1 MIVERESARPTD
13 KVPVGTLAG
22 ERSLRVLVGDDD
34 VEMRRLLG
42 DVLRKDGHAVVL
54 AEDGVQAFRKIL
66 VDPAS
71 PSGFNDE
78 PVDVIV
84 LDIRMPGCTGL
95 EVLES
100 LQSAGREVPVIL
112 ITAFAD
118 EQTRRTA
125 RRLGAAAFL
134 SKPFNMELF
143 REAVREVAKA

>member
-1 MIVERESARPTD
+1 MIVEREPLQPTA
-13 KVPVGTLAG
+13 KVPSGTFTQ

-42 DVLRKDGHAVVL
+42 DVLRKDGHVVVL
-54 AEDGVQAFRKIL
+54 AEDGVQAFRKVL
-66 VDPAS
+66 VDPES
-71 PSGFNDE
+71 PTGFSDQ

-84 LDIRMPGCTGL
+84 VDNRMPGCTGL
-95 EVLES
+95 ELLNY

-118 EQTRRTA
+118 EQTRREA

-134 SKPFNMELF
+134 SKPFNMELL
-143 REAVREVAKA
+143 REAVREVV